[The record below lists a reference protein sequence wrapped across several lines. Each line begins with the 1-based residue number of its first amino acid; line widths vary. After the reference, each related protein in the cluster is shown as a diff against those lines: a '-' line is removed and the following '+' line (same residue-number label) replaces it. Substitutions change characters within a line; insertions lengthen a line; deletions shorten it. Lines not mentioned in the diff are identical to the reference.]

1 MYLKEFRERLNLTQ
15 TELAGIIDIAQTT
28 IARYENDK
36 VKPTST
42 VLFKYIDKLN
52 ANPNFL
58 FLGHEPHLLSN
69 LPELNSDNTNLLN
82 DLTLM
87 MRQGEL
93 KEKLTKIFIDE
104 IIQKFEKEHASP
116 VVKLLEIIKMD
127 HHIKT
132 RPFLF
137 LYYIFQ
143 LIKKDLSKSKKKIS
157 NHRQYLGDIIT
168 NYKTTDWKQQPIFT
182 ERIKKEIRDFLDVKL
197 TEKECEVLVKNYEN
211 ALEAL
216 EKKMTPTMIK
226 YHRKIFCQKV
236 SLSSNSK
243 KPSPFKVG

>member
-1 MYLKEFRERLNLTQ
+1 MYLKDFRERLNLTQ

-104 IIQKFEKEHASP
+104 IVQKFEKGNDSP
-116 VVKLLEIIKMD
+116 AIKLLEIVKMD

-143 LIKKDLSKSKKKIS
+143 LIKKDFTDSEKEIS
-157 NHRQYLGDIIT
+157 NYKQYLGDIIT
-168 NYKTTDWKQQPIFT
+168 NYKVIAWKNQPIFT
-182 ERIKKEIRDFLDVKL
+182 KRMKKDIRDFLDVKL
-197 TEKECEVLVKNYEN
+197 TEKECEVLVKNYES

-216 EKKMTPTMIK
+216 EKKMPPTMIK
-226 YHRKIFCQKV
+226 YHRNVF
-236 SLSSNSK
+236 N
-243 KPSPFKVG
+243 